1 MQLVL
6 NEMSRTDA
14 RVTYTMISQIV
25 GGLSTQVMF
34 FAINYDRNGYSEDYD
49 FGTTNFYLGRSIRIL
64 TQIP

>member
-49 FGTTNFYLGRSIRIL
+49 WDI
-64 TQIP
+64 